1 MPVALPHPD
10 RPALPRASVSP
21 PAIPY
26 FGLRA
31 VLIALVLTPLCAY
44 WAAEQIV
51 DVIVSLMVPPVSC
64 LLLLIVGNVVVRW
77 VAPRAALT
85 PTELVII
92 YGMLQVATAIAA
104 EWMWVINP
112 LIASFS
118 VFKER

>member
-1 MPVALPHPD
+1 
-10 RPALPRASVSP
+10 
-21 PAIPY
+21 
-26 FGLRA
+26 
-31 VLIALVLTPLCAY
+31 

-118 VFKER
+118 VFKERNTKFGKYLLPNLPNWLFLKDPAQIPDYQTGGRGLLDFFGQLH